1 MKRKE
6 PVSVIMTSEVSTVH
20 VDQDI
25 SDVRNILEENPFH
38 HIPVVTGRKIVGL
51 ISSSD
56 MMKLSFALSY
66 SNEPLDDETLNKRFT
81 IEEVM
86 HKDVYTINAKE
97 TTLRAAEMFCGGCFH
112 SLLVV
117 DEEDNLV
124 GIVTSTDMVML
135 LLDQYRT
142 KINWQNEIKAI

>member
-1 MKRKE
+1 MDQKQ
-6 PVSVIMTSEVSTVH
+6 PISDIMTPDVLTVH

-25 SDVRNILEENPFH
+25 SDVRRILEENPFH

-56 MMKLSFALSY
+56 MNKLSFALSY
-66 SNEPLDDETLNKRFT
+66 SNESIDDETLNKRFT

-86 HKDVYTINAKE
+86 QKDVFTINGKE

-135 LLDQYRT
+135 LLEQYNI
-142 KINWQNEIKAI
+142 KINWNSSIKFN